1 MKNTVKDYFT
11 PGELAKLTGIS
22 KQILLYYDKNNI
34 FSPSFV
40 DDNGYRYYSLS
51 QYFSLEILITMRK
64 LDIPLQDIMFYLK
77 NKKSFMILKKIYTLK
92 LHEYQDK
99 IKQLQQYESALA
111 KRLMRLEKIES
122 IRLNQ
127 IMLSEQSEELY
138 YRSADIPLSITP
150 KKRILKIAEYM
161 FPHLRSKLLEDCVI
175 GFQLNKDEFIQ
186 CQKLSKYNIF
196 IQTVDMNINKDTDIL
211 KKRKWSLPFLYI
223 AIVITVLLMMISK
236 LNIKNFININKLS
249 ICSDVFVFP
258 IRNYWSATTNSE
270 EISQICIQ
278 VEYMKDS
285 VTIVVHCLLIQLF
298 KKTLNS
304 TFLFCYLEFSI
315 FIDFIASKIISFF

>member
-77 NKKSFMILKKIYTLK
+77 NKNLHDLKKIYTLK

-161 FPHLRSKLLEDCVI
+161 LPHLRSKLLEDCVI

-196 IQTVDMNINKDTDIL
+196 IQTVDMNTNKDTDIL
-211 KKRKWSLPFLYI
+211 KKESGLYLSLYCNCHYGLI
-223 AIVITVLLMMISK
+223 DDDIK

-249 ICSDVFVFP
+249 ICKH
-258 IRNYWSATTNSE
+258 
-270 EISQICIQ
+270 Q
-278 VEYMKDS
+278 
-285 VTIVVHCLLIQLF
+285 
-298 KKTLNS
+298 
-304 TFLFCYLEFSI
+304 
-315 FIDFIASKIISFF
+315 

>member
-1 MKNTVKDYFT
+1 MKNTEKNYFT

-64 LDIPLQDIMFYLK
+64 LDIPLQDIMLYLK
-77 NKKSFMILKKIYTLK
+77 NKNLHDLKKIYTSK

-99 IKQLQQYESALA
+99 IKQLQQYESALT
-111 KRLMRLEKIES
+111 KRLSRLEKIES

-138 YRSADIPLSITP
+138 YKSADIPLSITP

-161 FPHLRSKLLEDCVI
+161 FPLLKSKLLEDCVI

-186 CQKLSKYNIF
+186 CQKLSQYNIF
-196 IQTVDMNINKDTDIL
+196 VQTADMNTNKDTDIL
-211 KKRKWSLPFLYI
+211 KKESGLYLSLYCNCHYGLI
-223 AIVITVLLMMISK
+223 DDDIK

-285 VTIVVHCLLIQLF
+285 VQ
-298 KKTLNS
+298 
-304 TFLFCYLEFSI
+304 
-315 FIDFIASKIISFF
+315 

>member
-77 NKKSFMILKKIYTLK
+77 NKNLHDLKKIYTLK

-161 FPHLRSKLLEDCVI
+161 LPHLRSKLLEDCVI

-196 IQTVDMNINKDTDIL
+196 IQTVDMNLNNDTDIL
-211 KKRKWSLPFLYI
+211 KKESGLYLSLYCNCHYGLI
-223 AIVITVLLMMISK
+223 DDDIK

-285 VTIVVHCLLIQLF
+285 VQ
-298 KKTLNS
+298 
-304 TFLFCYLEFSI
+304 
-315 FIDFIASKIISFF
+315 

>member
-1 MKNTVKDYFT
+1 MKNTEKNYFT

-64 LDIPLQDIMFYLK
+64 LDIPLQDIMLYLK
-77 NKKSFMILKKIYTLK
+77 NKNLHDLKKIYTSK

-99 IKQLQQYESALA
+99 IKQLQQYESALT
-111 KRLMRLEKIES
+111 KRLSRLEKIES

-138 YRSADIPLSITP
+138 YKSADIPLSITP

-161 FPHLRSKLLEDCVI
+161 FPHLKSKLLEDCAI

-186 CQKLSKYNIF
+186 CQKLSQYNIF
-196 IQTVDMNINKDTDIL
+196 VQTADMNTNKDTDIL
-211 KKRKWSLPFLYI
+211 KKKVVFTFLYI
-223 AIVITVLLMMISK
+223 AIVITVLLMMIS
-236 LNIKNFININKLS
+236 N
-249 ICSDVFVFP
+249 
-258 IRNYWSATTNSE
+258 
-270 EISQICIQ
+270 
-278 VEYMKDS
+278 
-285 VTIVVHCLLIQLF
+285 
-298 KKTLNS
+298 
-304 TFLFCYLEFSI
+304 
-315 FIDFIASKIISFF
+315 

>member
-1 MKNTVKDYFT
+1 MNNTEKHYFT

-64 LDIPLQDIMFYLK
+64 LDIPLQDIMLYLK
-77 NKKSFMILKKIYTLK
+77 NKNLHDLKKIYTSK

-99 IKQLQQYESALA
+99 IKQLQQYESALT
-111 KRLMRLEKIES
+111 KRLSRLEKIES

-138 YRSADIPLSITP
+138 YKSADIPLSITP

-161 FPHLRSKLLEDCVI
+161 FPHLKSKLLEDCVI

-186 CQKLSKYNIF
+186 CQKLSQYNIF
-196 IQTVDMNINKDTDIL
+196 VQTADMNTNKDTDIL
-211 KKRKWSLPFLYI
+211 KKESGLYLSLYCNCHYGLI
-223 AIVITVLLMMISK
+223 DDDIK

-285 VTIVVHCLLIQLF
+285 VQ
-298 KKTLNS
+298 
-304 TFLFCYLEFSI
+304 
-315 FIDFIASKIISFF
+315 

>member
-77 NKKSFMILKKIYTLK
+77 NKNLHDLKKIYTLK

-161 FPHLRSKLLEDCVI
+161 ASP
-175 GFQLNKDEFIQ
+175 
-186 CQKLSKYNIF
+186 
-196 IQTVDMNINKDTDIL
+196 L
-211 KKRKWSLPFLYI
+211 K
-223 AIVITVLLMMISK
+223 V
-236 LNIKNFININKLS
+236 
-249 ICSDVFVFP
+249 
-258 IRNYWSATTNSE
+258 
-270 EISQICIQ
+270 
-278 VEYMKDS
+278 
-285 VTIVVHCLLIQLF
+285 
-298 KKTLNS
+298 
-304 TFLFCYLEFSI
+304 
-315 FIDFIASKIISFF
+315 